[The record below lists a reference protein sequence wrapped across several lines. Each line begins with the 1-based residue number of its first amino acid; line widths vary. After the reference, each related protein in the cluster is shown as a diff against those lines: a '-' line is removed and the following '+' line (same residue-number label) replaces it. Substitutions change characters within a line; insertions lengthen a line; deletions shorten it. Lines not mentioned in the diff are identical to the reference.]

1 MKVLTPIC
9 CLLLSISSTAV
20 ADEPISYAQ
29 GMRLMAR
36 YQCRSCHAAYTT
48 LHGPSLSAIAR
59 KYASDP
65 TAVGNLET
73 KVLNGSSGVWGTESA
88 MPSNIVPAGDLH
100 TLVEWILSFRQ
111 VE

>member
-9 CLLLSISSTAV
+9 CLILSVSSMAV
-20 ADEPISYAQ
+20 ADEPIPYAR

-48 LHGPSLSAIAR
+48 LHGPSLSAIAH

-65 TAVGNLET
+65 TAAGDLET
-73 KVLNGSSGVWGTESA
+73 KVLNGSSGVWGAESA
-88 MPSNIVPAGDLH
+88 MPSNTVPAADLH
-100 TLVEWILSFRQ
+100 SLVEWILSFR
-111 VE
+111 